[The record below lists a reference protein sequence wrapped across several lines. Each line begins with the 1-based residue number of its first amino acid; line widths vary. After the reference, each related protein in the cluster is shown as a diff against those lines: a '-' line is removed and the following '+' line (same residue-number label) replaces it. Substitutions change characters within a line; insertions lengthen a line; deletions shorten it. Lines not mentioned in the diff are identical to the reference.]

1 MKRILFICLGN
12 ICRSPMAA
20 ALFLELARREG
31 LSDAFEVDSCALSR
45 EEEGHTIYPPARTC
59 LKNHGI
65 PIPDHRARLLT
76 PEDYETF
83 DLLVVMEPRQIQR
96 AARITGGDPQEKIKL
111 LLDYTGEGRAVADPW
126 YTDDFE
132 TAYRDI
138 EAGCKALLEQLKG

>member
-1 MKRILFICLGN
+1 MTRILFICLGN

-31 LSDAFEVDSCALSR
+31 VLDRFEVDSCALSR

-59 LKNHGI
+59 LRNHGI

-76 PEDYETF
+76 QEDYEAF
-83 DLLVVMEPRQIQR
+83 DLLVVMEPRQVSR
-96 AARITGGDPQEKIKL
+96 AARITGGDPQGKIKL
-111 LLDYTGEGRAVADPW
+111 LLSYAGEERAVADPW
-126 YTDDFE
+126 YTNDFE

-138 EAGCKALLEQLKG
+138 EAGCKTLLEQLKG